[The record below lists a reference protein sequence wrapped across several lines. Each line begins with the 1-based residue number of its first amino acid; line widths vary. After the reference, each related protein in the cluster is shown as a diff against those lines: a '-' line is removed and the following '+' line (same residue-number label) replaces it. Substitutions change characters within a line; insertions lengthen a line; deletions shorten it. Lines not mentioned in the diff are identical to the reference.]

1 MLEALGVGQ
10 LAEDVYRALVQ
21 HGPSDEERLAHHVG
35 EDADT
40 VRKGL
45 SELADLDLAC
55 EVSEVPGRWRA
66 GSPEVALASLVVRQQ
81 EALLER
87 QRDLERAQRAV
98 SQLVQIG
105 RSRAPDDLA
114 EMVEI
119 TADPAAVRRRCAHL
133 ARTAETCIM
142 ALDKLPYGSAPTAPC
157 NPQDESGEREQLGR
171 GVEILAIYERSALL
185 VPGRFDMLRRLVAAG
200 EQARTL
206 PSLPVKLV
214 VYDRTHA
221 AVQLDDPEDAPP
233 TLMFVHRS
241 ALVAGFVQLFE
252 LLWDRAV
259 PLPPA
264 LDGTRQGEGGDEA
277 DKVAECD
284 DVLVALLA
292 AGFKDESIARNLGI
306 SCSTVTRR
314 MARLM
319 ELSGTS
325 TRFQLGMQAVRR
337 GWI

>member
-1 MLEALGVGQ
+1 MLEALGVGRI
-10 LAEDVYRALVQ
+10 AEDVYTALLK
-21 HGPSDEERLAHHVG
+21 HGPSDAQRLARHVG
-35 EDADT
+35 EDADA

-55 EVSEVPGRWRA
+55 EVPDAPGRWRP
-66 GSPEVALASLVVRQQ
+66 GSPEVSLASLVVRQQ

-87 QRDLERAQRAV
+87 QRELERAQLAV
-98 SQLVQIG
+98 SQLVQLG
-105 RSRAPDDLA
+105 RTRAPDNVAD
-114 EMVEI
+114 MVEM
-119 TADPAAVRRRCAHL
+119 TSDPDAVRQRCAHL

-142 ALDKLPYGSAPTAPC
+142 ALDKLPYGTAPTAPC

-171 GVEILAIYERSALL
+171 GVEILAVYERAALL
-185 VPGRFDMLRRLVAAG
+185 SPGRFDTLRRLVAAG

-206 PSLPVKLV
+206 PTLPVKLV
-214 VYDRTHA
+214 VYDRAHA
-221 AVQLDDPEDAPP
+221 AVQLDDPADGPA
-233 TLMFVHRS
+233 TVMFVHQS

-259 PLPPA
+259 PVPPSV
-264 LDGTRQGEGGDEA
+264 EA
-277 DKVAECD
+277 VAEGADDERPADCD

>member
-1 MLEALGVGQ
+1 MLDALGVGQ
-10 LAEDVYRALVQ
+10 LAEDVYRALLK
-21 HGPSDEERLAHHVG
+21 HGPCDENRLAEHLA
-35 EDADT
+35 EDVDT

-45 SELADLDLAC
+45 SELAELELAC
-55 EVSEVPGRWRA
+55 RVQDSPARWRA
-66 GSPEVALASLVVRQQ
+66 GSPDVALTSLVVRQQ
-81 EALLER
+81 ETLLER
-87 QRDLERAQRAV
+87 QRELERAQLAV
-98 SQLVQIG
+98 SQLVQLA
-105 RSRAPDDLA
+105 RARRPDSSA

-119 TADPAAVRRRCAHL
+119 TNDPDATRRRCSHL
-133 ARTAETCIM
+133 ARTAEHCIM
-142 ALDKLPYGSAPTAPC
+142 ALDKLPNGSAPSEPC
-157 NPQDESGEREQLGR
+157 NPHDESGEREQLER
-171 GVEILAIYERSALL
+171 GVEIQAIYERSALL
-185 VPGRFDMLRRLVAAG
+185 VPGRFEMLRRLAAAG

-214 VYDRTHA
+214 VYDRAHA
-221 AVQLDDPEDAPP
+221 AVQLDDPEDAPA
-233 TLMFVHRS
+233 TVMFVHRS
-241 ALVAGFVQLFE
+241 ALVDGFVQLFE
-252 LLWDRAV
+252 LLWDRGV
-259 PLPPA
+259 PLPPSADTA
-264 LDGTRQGEGGDEA
+264 LP
-277 DKVAECD
+277 DKASEFD

>member
-1 MLEALGVGQ
+1 MLDVLGVGQ
-10 LAEDVYRALVQ
+10 LAEDVYRALLN
-21 HGPSDEERLAHHVG
+21 HGPCDENRLAEYVA

-45 SELADLDLAC
+45 SELSELELAC
-55 EVSEVPGRWRA
+55 LVQESPRRWRA
-66 GSPEVALASLVVRQQ
+66 GSPDVALTSLVVRQQ
-81 EALLER
+81 ETLLER
-87 QRDLERAQRAV
+87 QRELERAQLAV
-98 SQLVQIG
+98 SQLVQLARTR
-105 RSRAPDDLA
+105 RSDGTAD
-114 EMVEI
+114 MVEI
-119 TADPAAVRRRCAHL
+119 TNDPDATRRRCSHL
-133 ARTAETCIM
+133 ARTAEQCIM
-142 ALDKLPYGSAPTAPC
+142 ALDKLPHGSAPSEPC
-157 NPQDESGEREQLGR
+157 TPHDESGERELLER
-171 GVEILAIYERSALL
+171 GVEIQAIYERSALL
-185 VPGRFDMLRRLVAAG
+185 VPGRFDMLRRLASAG

-206 PSLPVKLV
+206 PTLPVKLV
-214 VYDRTHA
+214 VYDRAHA

-233 TLMFVHRS
+233 TVMFVHRS
-241 ALVAGFVQLFE
+241 ALVDGFVQLFE
-252 LLWDRAV
+252 LLWDRGV
-259 PLPPA
+259 PLPPSADAA
-264 LDGTRQGEGGDEA
+264 LPDRG
-277 DKVAECD
+277 AEFD